1 MKTNWVCPKC
11 KAMITTHVKT
21 YPPICQNVQSHCSVG
36 VTMEENSGRTKK
48 TIQGATDPVT
58 G

>member
-21 YPPICQNVQSHCSVG
+21 YPPICQNIKSHCSVG
-36 VTMEENSGRTKK
+36 VTMEEENENARGSV
-48 TIQGATDPVT
+48 QGTVS
-58 G
+58 